1 RRAEEM
7 RRQIQSLTEE
17 EQQIVSQLRRASS
30 DGAERGATEGQGS
43 SVGGAV
49 IPDVASGLDDPD
61 GRRTAEQVPFSEPTA
76 PHERGAATVRSVEPA
91 VLLDASLSSMPQPDV
106 GASTCLLTTS
116 MGDAPGYDGPPL
128 FGQVAAAG
136 TAAEHSEN
144 DIPLDVI
151 DFVLSH
157 TTPSTSAGGD
167 ITDPPKEP
175 TWPCIQA
182 WSPPLSAA
190 PVMPVEQETSRAPS
204 VPQPGPSAFDMP
216 SISAFCARTESSSLE
231 HQTIPPPPPGSALE
245 YSVIPD
251 PAPDQRHSF
260 TISGSHRQSDM
271 GAAGPVWPHTSTHHL
286 APSAD
291 APRPTRYGPPAAI
304 ELQPSLHLHAP
315 SDSRTALMLTTLVPP
330 SDPYEPASAFLGHF
344 PGAST
349 GSHSQLSWA
358 HQTGQ
363 SGHSPASADDN
374 GTPSTIAPQHGT
386 GERAR
391 RDSVPRDRGG

>member
-1 RRAEEM
+1 TEVTPEERVRYSRLYREGVAIRLRRADEM
-7 RRQIQSLTEE
+7 RRQIQSLKKE
-17 EQQIVSQLRRASS
+17 EQQILMQLRRAPS

-128 FGQVAAAG
+128 FEQVAAA
-136 TAAEHSEN
+136 
-144 DIPLDVI
+144 
-151 DFVLSH
+151 
-157 TTPSTSAGGD
+157 
-167 ITDPPKEP
+167 
-175 TWPCIQA
+175 
-182 WSPPLSAA
+182 
-190 PVMPVEQETSRAPS
+190 
-204 VPQPGPSAFDMP
+204 
-216 SISAFCARTESSSLE
+216 
-231 HQTIPPPPPGSALE
+231 
-245 YSVIPD
+245 
-251 PAPDQRHSF
+251 
-260 TISGSHRQSDM
+260 
-271 GAAGPVWPHTSTHHL
+271 
-286 APSAD
+286 AD

-315 SDSRTALMLTTLVPP
+315 SDSRAALMLTTLVPP

>member
-1 RRAEEM
+1 
-7 RRQIQSLTEE
+7 
-17 EQQIVSQLRRASS
+17 
-30 DGAERGATEGQGS
+30 
-43 SVGGAV
+43 
-49 IPDVASGLDDPD
+49 
-61 GRRTAEQVPFSEPTA
+61 
-76 PHERGAATVRSVEPA
+76 
-91 VLLDASLSSMPQPDV
+91 
-106 GASTCLLTTS
+106 
-116 MGDAPGYDGPPL
+116 
-128 FGQVAAAG
+128 
-136 TAAEHSEN
+136 
-144 DIPLDVI
+144 
-151 DFVLSH
+151 
-157 TTPSTSAGGD
+157 
-167 ITDPPKEP
+167 
-175 TWPCIQA
+175 
-182 WSPPLSAA
+182 
-190 PVMPVEQETSRAPS
+190 

-315 SDSRTALMLTTLVPP
+315 SDSRAALMLTTLVPP
-330 SDPYEPASAFLGHF
+330 SDPYEPASAFLEHF